1 MVQWAQILTG
11 SWTVVFL
18 GYKLYRKKPDGV
30 FVNEEDLMDG
40 GRGEES
46 EWLIKRD
53 TIGEK
58 KCFSSIVRCVWAP
71 AGSLPQ
77 QWLLSLM
84 SPVVDPRDASLLKRR
99 GEGGGEDKMRGCGG
113 AEGNQG
119 METGWWWVQM
129 MPQLVWCCS
138 QTVPYGDSNKPS
150 RLLVALLSK
159 MDD

>member
-1 MVQWAQILTG
+1 MTDKK
-11 SWTVVFL
+11 
-18 GYKLYRKKPDGV
+18 GYHRRKKKLFQHRQVCLGACWQ
-30 FVNEEDLMDG
+30 FTTAM
-40 GRGEES
+40 
-46 EWLIKRD
+46 
-53 TIGEK
+53 
-58 KCFSSIVRCVWAP
+58 IVKSDVTWA
-71 AGSLPQ
+71 
-77 QWLLSLM
+77 
-84 SPVVDPRDASLLKRR
+84 VDPRDASLLKRR